1 MGHVNLC
8 RLYGDFTE
16 DRLSRW
22 LTIAREQALQPVL
35 QLGSKNAA
43 DIAITIAAM
52 DALHAGKIEAV
63 VLVTSDRD
71 LSALA
76 IRLRAAGMKV
86 VGLGLPN
93 TPASLRKA
101 CSEFTELG
109 KSEPSV
115 KLAPTKKA
123 A

>member
-63 VLVTSDRD
+63 VLVTSDQD

>member
-16 DRLSRW
+16 DRLARW
-22 LTIAREQALQPVL
+22 LTIAREHALQPML
-35 QLGSKNAA
+35 QLGGKNAA

-52 DALHAGKIEAV
+52 DALHAGKIEAAI
-63 VLVTSDRD
+63 LVTSDQD

-76 IRLRAAGMKV
+76 TRLRGAGIKV
-86 VGLGLPN
+86 IGLGLPN

-101 CSEFTELG
+101 CSDFTELG
-109 KSEPSV
+109 KSEPAV
-115 KLAPTKKA
+115 KLAPAKKA